1 MSTAKPNLDFA
12 PIRTMLVESI
22 SSKVLMSAVDLAVF
36 DHLEKPS
43 TATALAEKLGAV
55 PELLESILDLLV
67 AISLLNKVDGTYQNS
82 PMASEFLVST
92 APFYQGDHMRLTM
105 SFNDIIE
112 NSITNLVTGK
122 KAAHTDAAKKWS
134 VAKAMEGCAQNAK
147 GCGLASTIEFITS
160 LPDFKNFKT
169 MCDIGGNHGL
179 YSMAVLDQ
187 NKNMNA
193 MLFDLPPVAAQAQKR
208 CDEAGYA
215 DRLTTYGIDFKKD
228 RLPAEQFDLVF
239 TSHVLYAFKNML
251 PETLGKISD
260 GLHSGGWFVSHHYT
274 GREEQG
280 QEKMKAS
287 LEVLTRLS
295 GHPSHFIEK
304 DELVGLLES
313 LNFTDIRCQPVA
325 NDGTGLM
332 VAARKQ

>member
-1 MSTAKPNLDFA
+1 MYTEKPHIDFA

-22 SSKVLMSAVDLAVF
+22 STKVLMSAVELKLF
-36 DHLEKPS
+36 DYLEEPS
-43 TATALAEKLGAV
+43 TIASLAKKLNAV

-67 AISLLNKVDGTYQNS
+67 AINLLNKVDRTYQNT

-105 SFNDIIE
+105 SFNDMIE
-112 NSITNLVTGK
+112 NSITELVTGK
-122 KAAHTDAAKKWS
+122 KQAYTNAAKKWS
-134 VAKAMEGCAQNAK
+134 VGKAMDGCAQNAK
-147 GCGLASTIEFITS
+147 GCGLASTINFITS
-160 LPDFKNFKT
+160 LPNFDTFKT

-187 NKNMNA
+187 NKNMHA

-208 CDEAGYA
+208 CNEAGYA

-228 RLPAEQFDLVF
+228 RLPSEQFDLIF
-239 TSHVLYAFKNML
+239 TSHFLYAFKNTL
-251 PETLGKISD
+251 PETLSKISD

-313 LNFTDIRCQPVA
+313 LNFTDIRCQPVD

-332 VAARKQ
+332 IAARKQ